1 MIRKIWF
8 SGLLVLALP
17 IGAWAAPSLNEQ
29 LGAPSLHEQLQ
40 RQQRE
45 MDLPIDGTTSL
56 PSIHEQLGAPSL
68 QEQLRR
74 QQQDQ
79 YRVQHQLPEE
89 H

>member
-45 MDLPIDGTTSL
+45 MDLPIGTEGL
-56 PSIHEQLGAPSL
+56 PSIHEQLGARSL
-68 QEQLRR
+68 HQQLQR
-74 QQQDQ
+74 QQRDQ
-79 YRVQHQLPEE
+79 FRLERQLPLGQ
-89 H
+89 

>member
-1 MIRKIWF
+1 MIRNIWL

-17 IGAWAAPSLNEQ
+17 IGAWAADEQ
-29 LGAPSLHEQLQ
+29 LGAPSLQEQLQ

-74 QQQDQ
+74 QQEDQ